1 MKHEEIESYYVENL
15 LRYTDTEERFC
26 DEYDVRKLES
36 DYIELE
42 KNIEKAYSVISMYG
56 IPKERAVTLHNGI
69 DVLMTR
75 IKREAESKDY
85 ELSTTKETLQD
96 AIGALEGVMIDANE
110 SWCTCSSEEGDGCYY
125 HDAIEILYKIKGSK

>member
-1 MKHEEIESYYVENL
+1 MTDDKIKEAFEEWWKRHQLKESSLDSDDAMYCFKYGYKAGL
-15 LRYTDTEERFC
+15 KEELQ
-26 DEYDVRKLES
+26 DKNNKLT
-36 DYIELE
+36 
-42 KNIEKAYSVISMYG
+42 
-56 IPKERAVTLHNGI
+56 KE
-69 DVLMTR
+69 
-75 IKREAESKDY
+75 DY